1 MCLINLFYVQVNNN
15 GIISFENS
23 FSSFTPRSFP
33 ALGFGTQLI
42 APYWADADTRESGR
56 GTVFYRQTT
65 NLTLLQRAS
74 TEIQDGLS
82 VSFFPSHLFI
92 ATWDSISFF
101 GFGGF
106 GPDLVIMSAYSCNDC
121 DVIACIVECSRLGK
135 LFQ

>member
-1 MCLINLFYVQVNNN
+1 MQVNNN
-15 GIISFENS
+15 GIISFESS
-23 FSSFTPRSFP
+23 FSSFIPRSFP
-33 ALGFGTQLI
+33 VSSNPGFGLQLV
-42 APYWADADTRESGR
+42 APFWADADTRGSGR

-65 NLTLLQRAS
+65 NFTLLQRAS

-106 GPDLVIMSAYSCNDC
+106 GPDRV
-121 DVIACIVECSRLGK
+121 CIYECL
-135 LFQ
+135 